1 MCIYIS
7 NGKRK
12 NEKCIN
18 TIFFLHMTSGEDF
31 GCLPMEVIGMRA
43 ITATTRDLY
52 KKGLEM
58 L

>member
-1 MCIYIS
+1 
-7 NGKRK
+7 
-12 NEKCIN
+12 
-18 TIFFLHMTSGEDF
+18 MTNGEDF